1 MSQYPLRMPDY
12 LMDQA
17 REAAD
22 QENVSLNQMLLS
34 LIAEGIGHRRA
45 LKAIRQRAD
54 RGSPEKALAVLESL
68 GSFPP
73 EPGDEMPDT
82 KKRNPASI

>member
-12 LMDQA
+12 LMEQA
-17 REAAD
+17 REAAE

-45 LKAIRQRAD
+45 LKTLKERAM
-54 RGSPEKALAVLESL
+54 RGDPAKALAILESL
-68 GSFPP
+68 ESLPVEP
-73 EPGDEMPDT
+73 EDEMPSAAVR
-82 KKRNPASI
+82 KNVHR

>member
-17 REAAD
+17 REAAE

-45 LKAIRQRAD
+45 LKTIKERAA
-54 RGSPEKALAVLESL
+54 RGNPEKALAILEGLESL
-68 GSFPP
+68 PV
-73 EPGDEMPDT
+73 EPGDEMPPLEVT
-82 KKRNPASI
+82 TP

>member
-17 REAAD
+17 REAAE
-22 QENVSLNQMLLS
+22 QENVSLNQLLLS

-45 LKAIRQRAD
+45 MKSIQNRAAQ
-54 RGSPEKALAVLESL
+54 GNPEAALAILQSL
-68 GSFPP
+68 ASLPP
-73 EPGDEMPDT
+73 EPGDEMPT
-82 KKRNPASI
+82 MNGRKPAAR